1 MRVLMDDDD
10 DDNYGNSK
18 LVTAHTFH
26 VKGSTSTDNTNLP
39 IRAEIESNGT
49 NNDALDLF
57 LGGRQFSVVGKETSN
72 TRLVGHYRDELAG
85 VDDTAWY
92 PAISFKLKDGTDNI
106 GSGQDFGHVLG
117 ELRRF
122 SVDTDANAY
131 RWQFRRGTHPDN
143 PSWKTPSSHTNKPDE
158 TAFKVDTNSTSITD
172 GSGNLTGVF
181 IDGGTLAEGAKNVA
195 SIDDEE
201 IDGQIT
207 NSQVVTLLFQAVPSA
222 SGTISEIFFKN
233 AERW

>member
-39 IRAEIESNGT
+39 
-49 NNDALDLF
+49 
-57 LGGRQFSVVGKETSN
+57 
-72 TRLVGHYRDELAG
+72 
-85 VDDTAWY
+85 
-92 PAISFKLKDGTDNI
+92 
-106 GSGQDFGHVLG
+106 
-117 ELRRF
+117 
-122 SVDTDANAY
+122 
-131 RWQFRRGTHPDN
+131 
-143 PSWKTPSSHTNKPDE
+143 PSSHTNKPDE